1 MPSEIATAARWL
13 AADGDGP
20 LCAWLTAPATAL
32 GATGVLVLPSV
43 GYEYWTAHR
52 TLRSLAEALAA
63 EGCTVLRVDYPGT
76 GDSRDLTPGEDAV
89 AAWRRTVRH
98 GTDELRRLGASRI
111 VLAGLRMGA
120 TVALLEAEAVG
131 ADAVVACA
139 PVVSGRRYARE
150 LRLIGTPAPAE
161 GSREGD
167 LVVAGTAYAPE
178 TLDGLAEID
187 LLAGGGAPRA
197 LVVETTGATGAGPLA
212 EALAARGSDVE
223 VRTHDLSS
231 MLEQPTE
238 YATVPEGLV
247 ESVAGWVGASPGV
260 GPPPPEGAGPAA
272 VAYGGEQVEEEVVTV
287 SGRELVGIRARHPG
301 RDTDITVVFLNSG
314 SEPHVGPGR
323 AWVELGRA
331 LAAGGH
337 RSLRIDFSGWGES
350 PDLGHAPGRPYDEHT
365 VAETVEIVQALQ
377 EAGSRVVLAGLC
389 AGAWV
394 ALDVAQ
400 SVDLDGVV
408 ALNPQLYWDR
418 GDPVEALIAETHE
431 RRRPD
436 RKRESLGHTTG
447 LWWLLDLIGVRHR
460 VAAWLRRI
468 ARRGV
473 PTLLL
478 FAEADD
484 GLEFLRMRTGRA
496 LASVTRPGGTIRVVE
511 LDGLDHALHRRWLRA
526 AVARELD
533 AFLGSLA
540 PEGGLEA

>member
-13 AADGDGP
+13 AAAEEGP
-20 LCAWLTAPATAL
+20 LCSWLTAPATAL

-63 EGCTVLRVDYPGT
+63 EGCTVLRIDYPGT
-76 GDSRDLTPGEDAV
+76 GDSRDLAPGEDAV
-89 AAWRRTVRH
+89 AAWRRTVH
-98 GTDELRRLGASRI
+98 LGTEELRRLGASRI
-111 VLAGLRMGA
+111 VLAGLRLGG

-150 LRLIGTPAPAE
+150 LRLIGTPAPTDA
-161 GSREGD
+161 SREAD

-178 TLDGLAEID
+178 TLAGLAEID
-187 LLAGGGAPRA
+187 LLAVGAAPRA
-197 LVVETTGATGAGPLA
+197 LVVPAGATEAGRLA

-247 ESVAGWVGASPGV
+247 ESVVGWVGASPG
-260 GPPPPEGAGPAA
+260 AGPRPAEAAGSAA
-272 VAYGGEQVEEEVVTV
+272 VAHGGEQVEEEVVTV
-287 SGRELVGIRARHPG
+287 SAHELVGIRARHPG
-301 RDTDITVVFLNSG
+301 RDTGTTVVFLNSG

-331 LAAGGH
+331 LAARGH
-337 RSLRIDFSGWGES
+337 RSLRVDFSGWGES

-365 VAETVEIVQALQ
+365 VTETVEIVQALR

-408 ALNPQLYWDR
+408 ALNPQLYWNR

-431 RRRPD
+431 RRTPER
-436 RKRESLGHTTG
+436 RRESLGHAAG
-447 LWWLLDLIGVRHR
+447 LWWLLDLIGIRHR
-460 VAAWLRRI
+460 VASWLRRV

-496 LASVTRPGGTIRVVE
+496 LASVTRRGGTIRVVE
-511 LDGLDHALHRRWLRA
+511 LEGLDHALHRRWLRE
-526 AVARELD
+526 AVARELE
-533 AFLGSLA
+533 AFLERLGPA
-540 PEGGLEA
+540 RAY